1 MPHYG
6 FPGVFD
12 ARYETN
18 QTPLLQLIS
27 FAVRTTA
34 GKVRTG
40 KPPFLQCLA
49 NLIPQKGGELKG
61 EVWNSPK
68 KKVSDN
74 KPGLF
79 LNRH

>member
-1 MPHYG
+1 MVSQAFSTHDVRDKP
-6 FPGVFD
+6 D
-12 ARYETN
+12 
-18 QTPLLQLIS
+18 PLLQLIS

-34 GKVRTG
+34 GKVRIG

-61 EVWNSPK
+61 ESVEFAK
-68 KKVSDN
+68 KKVDDD